1 MVVHGLVE
9 AAELNIRT
17 ETIVRWMA
25 GKGRYQVDLDGR
37 PNAIKPG
44 NLKLVLSCNKSTP
57 TTPHPM
63 RCLHT
68 EPSGS
73 GAAPNKTYQW
83 EEHAS

>member
-17 ETIVRWMA
+17 GTIVRWMA

-44 NLKLVLSCNKSTP
+44 NLKLVTVV
-57 TTPHPM
+57 
-63 RCLHT
+63 
-68 EPSGS
+68 
-73 GAAPNKTYQW
+73 
-83 EEHAS
+83 